1 MGDNLVT
8 ERHDAAYLPNVRRM
22 QFLIVGRN
30 RLVIVGRNRLVYV
43 ATCDFGVKPFPAT
56 WQKESGSFVRSMSRN
71 ERRA

>member
-1 MGDNLVT
+1 MGDDLVMD
-8 ERHDAAYLPNVRRM
+8 RHDAAHLQNVRRM

-30 RLVIVGRNRLVYV
+30 RLVNV